1 MRVSLA
7 EGLDYYHRSLD
18 VYKNAF
24 GLRAKPMVTDVYNE
38 VNNFLK
44 VVSVAKS
51 LSVGNTEMEEVCDL
65 LAMHSISLYERF
77 IGLNTELNYNGQI
90 FRIAFESSFN
100 LFLNHASNEDF
111 RIFVEPFYQLH
122 ALQDIHEEQ
131 DWKFPLN
138 MNYVI
143 AFDKTL
149 KPRLI
154 ETYEKNYLEGEEFYE
169 VFASYKLKGK
179 LTADFRKKD

>member
-1 MRVSLA
+1 MKVSLA
-7 EGLDYYHRSLD
+7 EGLDYYYRSME
-18 VYKNAF
+18 VFKNGF
-24 GLRAKPMVTDVYNE
+24 GLRAKPMVNDVYNE
-38 VNNFLK
+38 VHNFLK

-51 LSVGNTEMEEVCDL
+51 LSVGNTDMEEVCDI

-77 IGLNTELNYNGQI
+77 IGLDTELNYNGHI

-111 RIFVEPFYQLH
+111 RLFVEPFYRLH
-122 ALQDIHEEQ
+122 ALQDIHEQE
-131 DWKFPLN
+131 DWKFPRN
-138 MNYVI
+138 MNYII

-154 ETYEKNYLEGEEFYE
+154 NSYEKNYLEGEEFYE
-169 VFASYKLKGK
+169 VFTAYRLQGK